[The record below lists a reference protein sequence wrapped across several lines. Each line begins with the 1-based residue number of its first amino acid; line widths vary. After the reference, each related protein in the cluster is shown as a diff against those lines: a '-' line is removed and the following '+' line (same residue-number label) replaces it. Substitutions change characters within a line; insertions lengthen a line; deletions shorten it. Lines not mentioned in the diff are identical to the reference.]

1 MVMVLNVI
9 TWIGIVLG
17 CSFDFLGKKV
27 AVFQKA
33 TVLPMAIALLSQ
45 LVLLALVIF
54 VGVVMHNEGTE
65 TASLVSDIISSPRE
79 CYEVLKSMN

>member
-9 TWIGIVLG
+9 TWIGVVFG
-17 CSFDFLGKKV
+17 CGFNFLGKKI
-27 AVFQKA
+27 AVFEKA
-33 TVLPMAIALLSQ
+33 AVLPMGIALLSQ

-65 TASLVSDIISSPRE
+65 TASLISDIISSPRE